1 MKEKS
6 ERGRERGRKEKR
18 EKEEE
23 GGERERMVN
32 LWTGV
37 GALQETLNLCS
48 DGNGERMWKYS
59 ADLKSGLK
67 TVLNVS

>member
-6 ERGRERGRKEKR
+6 ERGREKERKEKR

-23 GGERERMVN
+23 GGGRGRMVN
-32 LWTGV
+32 LWTGI

-48 DGNGERMWKYS
+48 DGKGERM
-59 ADLKSGLK
+59 
-67 TVLNVS
+67 